1 MAAGP
6 PPPPARSEQRP
17 VVCDNGTGFV
27 KVGYAGTNFPG
38 FSFRS
43 MVGRPMMRADEKMA
57 KKGVVLKDI
66 MVGDEAAEV
75 REFLEC
81 SYPLENGIVRNW
93 TDMKLLWDYTF
104 NECLKIKDFASQKI
118 LLTEPPANPFA
129 NRQKMYQH
137 MFEEYGFGQTMVAI
151 QAVLVLYAQGL
162 LTGVVL
168 DSGDGVSH
176 VIPVYEGYG
185 LPNLIKRLNVAGRH
199 VTRHLVNLLQ
209 LRGYSLNRSADFD
222 TARQIKERLCYVGY
236 DLAVERRL
244 AMETTT
250 LVQPFQ
256 LPDGR
261 IIKVGRERFEASEV
275 LFDPDKAGVEG
286 DGLHK
291 LLFGSVM
298 KADIDLRAEFFKH
311 IVLSG
316 GTTMFAGLP
325 SRLEKDVREL
335 WVENVAKGDKSRAGK
350 FKLKI
355 EDPPRRKNMVF
366 LGGSVLADIMKEQQ
380 EFWLSKEDYEEKGA
394 VRAIKEHHGMAGT
407 KK

>member
-27 KVGYAGTNFPG
+27 KVGYAGTNFPA

-43 MVGRPMMRADEKMA
+43 MVGRPMMRADEKLA

-93 TDMKLLWDYTF
+93 TDMKCLWDYTF

-199 VTRHLVNLLQ
+199 VTQHLVNLLQ

-291 LLFGSVM
+291 LLFGSIM

-394 VRAIKEHHGMAGT
+394 VRAIKEHHGMVPT

>member
-1 MAAGP
+1 
-6 PPPPARSEQRP
+6 
-17 VVCDNGTGFV
+17 
-27 KVGYAGTNFPG
+27 
-38 FSFRS
+38 
-43 MVGRPMMRADEKMA
+43 
-57 KKGVVLKDI
+57 
-66 MVGDEAAEV
+66 
-75 REFLEC
+75 
-81 SYPLENGIVRNW
+81 
-93 TDMKLLWDYTF
+93 
-104 NECLKIKDFASQKI
+104 
-118 LLTEPPANPFA
+118 
-129 NRQKMYQH
+129 
-137 MFEEYGFGQTMVAI
+137 MFETYGFGSVMVAI

-199 VTRHLVNLLQ
+199 VTRQLIALLQ

-236 DLAVERRL
+236 DLEVERRL
-244 AMETTT
+244 ALETTT

-286 DGLHK
+286 EGLHQ
-291 LLFGSVM
+291 LLFNSIM
-298 KADIDLRAEFFKH
+298 KADIDLRPEFFKH

-325 SRLEKDVREL
+325 SRLEKDVKEL
-335 WVENVAKGDKSRAGK
+335 WVQNVAKGDRSRVSK

-366 LGGSVLADIMKEQQ
+366 LGGSVLADIMKDQP
-380 EFWLSKEDYEEKGA
+380 EFWLSKADYDEKGA
-394 VRAIKEHHGMAGT
+394 VRAIKEHHGL
-407 KK
+407 KR